1 MIGLKWYITVNLAL
15 TFILT
20 GVNTPDHG
28 VMFSTL
34 VTTLQDKVSPLVAI
48 LKSKDCN
55 SVKNTLSKTLTQ
67 LFQNP
72 LLVSLCQLIPPP
84 PLPPK
89 NHLAIFF
96 NYNVFMCKDAYY
108 LNYNHVI
115 LLIFCRIFI
124 ISNILNLN

>member
-1 MIGLKWYITVNLAL
+1 MIGLKLFISVNLVL

-72 LLVSLCQLIPPP
+72 LLVSLCQLIPPHP
-84 PLPPK
+84 PPPPPK
-89 NHLAIFF
+89 NHPTIF
-96 NYNVFMCKDAYY
+96 
-108 LNYNHVI
+108 LNHLCLKV
-115 LLIFCRIFI
+115 LII
-124 ISNILNLN
+124 

>member
-1 MIGLKWYITVNLAL
+1 MDCDKTSFKFFKESMIGLELFITVNHAH

-84 PLPPK
+84 PRTPK
-89 NHLAIFF
+89 KSF
-96 NYNVFMCKDAYY
+96 
-108 LNYNHVI
+108 
-115 LLIFCRIFI
+115 
-124 ISNILNLN
+124 SNILKLQCIYV

>member
-1 MIGLKWYITVNLAL
+1 MIGLKLFISVNLVL

-72 LLVSLCQLIPPP
+72 LLVSLCQLIPPHP
-84 PLPPK
+84 TIFL
-89 NHLAIFF
+89 NHLCLKYLLFKLYTII
-96 NYNVFMCKDAYY
+96 YY
-108 LNYNHVI
+108 M
-115 LLIFCRIFI
+115 
-124 ISNILNLN
+124 

>member
-1 MIGLKWYITVNLAL
+1 MIGLKLFISVNLVL

-72 LLVSLCQLIPPP
+72 LLVSLCQLIPPHP
-84 PLPPK
+84 PPPPPK
-89 NHLAIFF
+89 NHPTIFLNHLCLKYLLF
-96 NYNVFMCKDAYY
+96 KLYTIIYY
-108 LNYNHVI
+108 M
-115 LLIFCRIFI
+115 
-124 ISNILNLN
+124 

>member
-1 MIGLKWYITVNLAL
+1 MIGLKLFISVNLVL

-84 PLPPK
+84 PTPTSPKKPPNNFLK
-89 NHLAIFF
+89 P
-96 NYNVFMCKDAYY
+96 FMFK
-108 LNYNHVI
+108 V
-115 LLIFCRIFI
+115 LII
-124 ISNILNLN
+124 